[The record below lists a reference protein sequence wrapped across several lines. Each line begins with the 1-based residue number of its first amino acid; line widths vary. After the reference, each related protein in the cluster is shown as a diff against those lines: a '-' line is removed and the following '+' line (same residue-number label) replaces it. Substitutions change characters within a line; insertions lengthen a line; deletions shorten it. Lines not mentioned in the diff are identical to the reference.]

1 MNHFSL
7 ALVVSVALG
16 LAACEH
22 SSPGRSS
29 ATTKSEGG
37 RTVATLEGPLARADV
52 AGDMVEIRD
61 DSVYVKGV
69 CYGNV
74 PKGARVTYLVDSGTR
89 TLLVDNEPRTPVRTQ
104 GTP

>member
-1 MNHFSL
+1 MNRLSF
-7 ALVVSVALG
+7 ALIASIAIG

-37 RTVATLEGPLARADV
+37 RSVATLEGPKARADV
-52 AGDMVEIRD
+52 AGDLVEIRD

-74 PKGARVTYLVDSGTR
+74 PKGARVKYLVDSGTR
-89 TLLVDNEPRTPVRTQ
+89 TLLVDNEPRTPVHTQ
-104 GTP
+104 GRP